1 MSDQPEQSPRF
12 EDALARLEQLVG
24 LLEDG
29 ELDLEGSLANFE
41 EGVKLVRLCSDRLKA
56 AELRIAALEEDSR
69 GTRER
74 PLDLEAGE

>member
-1 MSDQPEQSPRF
+1 MSDAQEQPVRF

-41 EGVKLVRLCSDRLKA
+41 EGVKLVRLCSERLKA
-56 AELRIAALEEDSR
+56 AELRIQALEEDA
-69 GTRER
+69 GGPRER
-74 PLDLEAGE
+74 PLDLESRE

>member
-1 MSDQPEQSPRF
+1 MSDQPEQPPRF

-41 EGVKLVRLCSDRLKA
+41 EGVKLVRLCSERLKA
-56 AELRIAALEEDSR
+56 AELRVAALEQDSR
-69 GTRER
+69 GARER